1 MSRADRYL
9 RACRKESVD
18 CTPVWIMRQAGRYL
32 EEYRALRAKYSFIE
46 TCKAPE
52 LAVEITLQPI
62 RRFELDAAIVFADI
76 LLPLEKMGIDFEF
89 TKDDGPQINT
99 TIRTRSDVEKM
110 KVINPMEEMAYLM
123 DAIRMVRRELGGKI
137 PLIGF
142 SGAPFT
148 LASYIIE
155 GGGSRNYVFTK
166 SMMYREPDTWHLLM
180 EKLTDMVIAYL
191 NDQIQAGVQAVQ
203 VFDSWVGCLS
213 QADYREFVLPH
224 QKRLMAALDT
234 SVPNIHFAFGAS
246 HLLPMV
252 KAAGGDVIGLD
263 WRTDIDEAWK
273 TLNYGPA
280 VQGNLDPV
288 ALYGS
293 QDYIMRRVKDILG
306 RVGNRSGHIFNLGH
320 GILPTAPSDNVKYMI
335 DLVHELSRRR

>member
-1 MSRADRYL
+1 
-9 RACRKESVD
+9 
-18 CTPVWIMRQAGRYL
+18 
-32 EEYRALRAKYSFIE
+32 
-46 TCKAPE
+46 
-52 LAVEITLQPI
+52 
-62 RRFELDAAIVFADI
+62 
-76 LLPLEKMGIDFEF
+76 
-89 TKDDGPQINT
+89 
-99 TIRTRSDVEKM
+99 M

-166 SMMYREPDTWHLLM
+166 SMMYQEPDTWHLLM
-180 EKLTDMVIAYL
+180 EKLTNMVITYL

-263 WRTDIDEAWK
+263 WRTDIDVAWK
-273 TLNYGPA
+273 TLNYEPA

-293 QDYIMRRVKDILG
+293 QDYIMRRVKDILD
-306 RVGNRSGHIFNLGH
+306 RVGNRNGHIFNLGH
-320 GILPTAPSDNVKYMI
+320 GILPTVPSDNVKYMI
-335 DLVHELSRRR
+335 DLVHELSRR

>member
-46 TCKAPE
+46 TCKTPE

-62 RRFELDAAIVFADI
+62 RRFELDAAIIFADI

-89 TKDDGPQINT
+89 TKDDGPQINNT
-99 TIRTRSDVEKM
+99 VRTRGDVEKM
-110 KVINPMEEMAYLM
+110 RVLNPMEEMAYLM
-123 DAIRMVRRELGGKI
+123 DAIRMVKHELGGKI

-148 LASYIIE
+148 LASYITE

-166 SMMYREPDTWHLLM
+166 SMMYQEPDTWRLLM

-191 NDQIQAGVQAVQ
+191 NDQIKAGVQAVQ

-213 QADYREFVLPH
+213 PADYREFVLPY
-224 QKRLMAALDT
+224 QKRLMESLDK
-234 SVPNIHFAFGAS
+234 SAPHIHFAFGAS

-252 KAAGGDVIGLD
+252 KAAGGDVVGLD

-273 TLNYGPA
+273 TLNYEPA

-293 QDYIMRRVKDILG
+293 QDYIMGRVKDILD
-306 RVGNRSGHIFNLGH
+306 RVANRNGHIFNLGH
-320 GILPTAPSDNVKYMI
+320 GILPTAPPDNVKYMI
-335 DLVHELSRRR
+335 DLVHELSRR